1 MKYLKRFENID
12 DNSEIISELRDI
24 LQDLEDEYFDVI
36 LGNKKFFVD
45 RNKQEIQLLHLS
57 WFFKGYN
64 WWFGC

>member
-45 RNKQEIQLLHLS
+45 RNK
-57 WFFKGYN
+57 
-64 WWFGC
+64 